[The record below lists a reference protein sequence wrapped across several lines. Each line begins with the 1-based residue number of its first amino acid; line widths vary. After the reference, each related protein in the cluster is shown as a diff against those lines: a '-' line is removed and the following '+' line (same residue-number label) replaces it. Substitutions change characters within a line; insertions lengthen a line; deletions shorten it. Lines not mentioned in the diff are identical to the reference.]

1 MKFTATLCFF
11 AVSSCVIAAPIP
23 KAMGRFLD
31 PANLSN
37 ASPQQDH
44 RIKLPTKSSIQPSN
58 KVSGKKG
65 SNARETGP
73 ANDQHHDQHHAPL
86 HVIVSPSSSKGP
98 SRKPKS
104 SSLTSLAHRLVNKSP
119 FSDSSIVR
127 EETRASRED
136 WEPEATIVEWETKAS
151 REAYIWIPCLSSD
164 KTLRYH
170 RIRVNTDMLVVSLVL
185 CLAAIILV
193 IELWKPI
200 AGRLHRFR
208 YGHGPIYLD
217 TLQAASKET
226 SNQKQCLSYGPM
238 LESGIQSKQKADNT
252 EGATTK

>member
-1 MKFTATLCFF
+1 MKFTAALCFF
-11 AVSSCVIAAPIP
+11 AVSSCVIASPIP
-23 KAMGRFLD
+23 KAMDRVPGQ
-31 PANLSN
+31 ANLSN
-37 ASPQQDH
+37 TSSQQDQ

-65 SNARETGP
+65 SNARETRR
-73 ANDQHHDQHHAPL
+73 ANDQHHAPL
-86 HVIVSPSSSKGP
+86 HVTASPSSSKGP

-104 SSLTSLAHRLVNKSP
+104 SSLASLAHRLVNKSP

-185 CLAAIILV
+185 SLAAIIVV

-217 TLQAASKET
+217 TLEPASKEI
-226 SNQKQCLSYGPM
+226 SKQKPCLSYGPM
-238 LESGIQSKQKADNT
+238 LESGIQSKKEADNT
-252 EGATTK
+252 EGATTKQ

>member
-1 MKFTATLCFF
+1 MKFTAALCLL
-11 AVSSCVIAAPIP
+11 AVSSSVIAAPIP
-23 KAMGRFLD
+23 KAVDRA
-31 PANLSN
+31 PAQ
-37 ASPQQDH
+37 ASLLNPTPQQDQ
-44 RIKLPTKSSIQPSN
+44 RIKLPIKSPIKSSIQSSN

-65 SNARETGP
+65 SNARKTRP
-73 ANDQHHDQHHAPL
+73 ANDQHHA
-86 HVIVSPSSSKGP
+86 SKGP

-104 SSLTSLAHRLVNKSP
+104 SSLASLAHRLVNKSP

-185 CLAAIILV
+185 SLAAIILV

-200 AGRLHRFR
+200 AGR
-208 YGHGPIYLD
+208 
-217 TLQAASKET
+217 
-226 SNQKQCLSYGPM
+226 
-238 LESGIQSKQKADNT
+238 
-252 EGATTK
+252 